1 MLATLCPAPD
11 SRRSSRYRWACS
23 LVFFWL
29 CCLLH
34 LGLTSCWH
42 CCLSYTGYKDSACGM
57 CSWSQA
63 DQAMQGPPW
72 QVPEKYQLLPSGA
85 ILQMFFGWVFPVP
98 QEISTIGDVLPLL
111 MEQQLGSSSLVH
123 PASLKQV
130 TPPSLPASHSPATKT
145 VLLLHVKTMVPVLPD
160 VACSRQWGAGDRD
173 CSLFLVLLQL

>member
-1 MLATLCPAPD
+1 MSMLFSILLALLPA
-11 SRRSSRYRWACS
+11 A
-23 LVFFWL
+23 
-29 CCLLH
+29 
-34 LGLTSCWH
+34 
-42 CCLSYTGYKDSACGM
+42 
-57 CSWSQA
+57 
-63 DQAMQGPPW
+63 PW
-72 QVPEKYQLLPSGA
+72 VDQLLTLLPLMHWVQGQCLWHVQLESGRPGHAGSTLASTGEVPAVASGA

-160 VACSRQWGAGDRD
+160 VACSRQ
-173 CSLFLVLLQL
+173 